1 MTQLKGRTETSTNL
15 SHKQDFRIN
24 ARSLSTRIPKKGKW
38 TSSRDVQ
45 NQNIIMQKLEAP
57 KQPKIDPTLGKRKTF
72 KRASTG
78 ETFKR
83 EETIKKEIKVAK
95 VENSAEEQ
103 END

>member
-1 MTQLKGRTETSTNL
+1 
-15 SHKQDFRIN
+15 
-24 ARSLSTRIPKKGKW
+24 
-38 TSSRDVQ
+38 
-45 NQNIIMQKLEAP
+45 MQKLEAP